1 MFSSESIEDIVIED
15 PSNQGAKTGWRGTFQ
30 NESGRD
36 LTPGVYTYFIQVTH
50 ENGDFKELQ
59 GNVTLVR

>member
-1 MFSSESIEDIVIED
+1 MLSIFDGKDATLISGITDYTWLQLLSE
-15 PSNQGAKTGWRGTFQ
+15 T
-30 NESGRD
+30 GRD

-50 ENGDFKELQ
+50 ENGEFKELQ